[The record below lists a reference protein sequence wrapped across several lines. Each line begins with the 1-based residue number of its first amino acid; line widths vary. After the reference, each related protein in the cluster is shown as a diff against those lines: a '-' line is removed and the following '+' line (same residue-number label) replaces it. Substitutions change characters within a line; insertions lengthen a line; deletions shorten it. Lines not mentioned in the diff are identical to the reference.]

1 MEPYAKDNNGQPA
14 NAINGAISG
23 LFFSARLFNGVMSG
37 TSPFGDRRFRIEAPF
52 LLDDSK
58 HTMYFADFYCN
69 TALHYVTIVVCIRDS
84 PTDIYCST
92 RLIRLNPAT
101 NPFIRYY
108 PPSKN
113 LPDGG
118 QEYLSTRFLVYEV
131 FYAGSVDIN
140 RRPLDPIQATG
151 MGTSRIGG
159 LPNNKYCEICNL
171 YPVAK
176 PGSATEK
183 GSEECHYTDPREST
197 IVLCNSLTDVK
208 KELGDLWPDAVD
220 TVCHL
225 VNQTC
230 EMMENDFGV
239 ADAQQRSAERMDN
252 AMAVLQREIEKCQDV
267 EILAFAEDLRQV
279 VSSFKMQRKVVM
291 DLLNK
296 KSQEIDGAGYGVFAN
311 EVHLPESL
319 MIRMPHSV
327 LLTAGSIA
335 DMPKYKKML
344 DDFSQKMAPFEILTL
359 FFCLEESSSSKYG
372 PYLDVLPKKFDTPAA
387 DGIQLLVALAMKAG
401 VEVSDRHVK
410 ALEEAA
416 QPSTIYASDEG
427 PSWSLRTNMQILLMP
442 KAELKKWKD
451 YVYAEDNRRR
461 RLRTRYQEKD
471 SDDEDEQKDN
481 EDSKRE
487 RREREAL
494 RKMLVELAMS

>member
-1 MEPYAKDNNGQPA
+1 MLQ
-14 NAINGAISG
+14 
-23 LFFSARLFNGVMSG
+23 
-37 TSPFGDRRFRIEAPF
+37 
-52 LLDDSK
+52 
-58 HTMYFADFYCN
+58 
-69 TALHYVTIVVCIRDS
+69 
-84 PTDIYCST
+84 
-92 RLIRLNPAT
+92 
-101 NPFIRYY
+101 YY

-118 QEYLSTRFLVYEV
+118 QEYFVNKNVWVEV

-183 GSEECHYTDPREST
+183 GSE
-197 IVLCNSLTDVK
+197 

-296 KSQEIDGAGYGVFAN
+296 KSQEIDVTTDISQQ
-311 EVHLPESL
+311 SL

-344 DDFSQKMAPFEILTL
+344 DAFSQKMAPFEILTL

-372 PYLDVLPKKFDTPAA
+372 PYLDILPKKFDTPAA
-387 DGIQLLVALAMKAG
+387 DGIHLLVALAMKAG

-442 KAELKKWKD
+442 KAEL
-451 YVYAEDNRRR
+451 
-461 RLRTRYQEKD
+461 
-471 SDDEDEQKDN
+471 
-481 EDSKRE
+481 
-487 RREREAL
+487 
-494 RKMLVELAMS
+494 